1 MPTAGLFTSLR
12 NCQNSRGL
20 MRNRCSALQFSHP
33 IRTPERAAFSP
44 SERSA
49 SRQRWYTSLY
59 GTSGVTRPATK
70 RIASVPSSTAVSISR
85 STMRTAWARTLG
97 SRAESGEAQCNPVDT
112 LETTRPAFS
121 TFRRSFPHFAIRGA
135 HLKPRDVAQPQLD
148 AIEPGLLDELQ
159 TLFES
164 PLLRNH
170 VVADGFLHRAPHPR
184 RGRIIPQIGLAS
196 DPARILWRL
205 DVCLRAVR
213 ETSGHAPARDSDRAA
228 LRVRV
233 SVQHR
238 SGRRAPRACHH
249 LVRPPARRLDHHAR
263 RHGGH
268 GARRRRGPSV
278 VRAADRTAG
287 ATTLRVVPP
296 LRNAE
301 RGTGGEDLA

>member
-20 MRNRCSALQFSHP
+20 MRNRCSALQFSQP

-44 SERSA
+44 SGRSA

-59 GTSGVTRPATK
+59 GTSGVTRPATS
-70 RIASVPSSTAVSISR
+70 RIASVLSSTAVSISR
-85 STMRTAWARTLG
+85 STMRTASARTLG

-112 LETTRPAFS
+112 LETTKPACLTSSNPFS
-121 TFRRSFPHFAIRGA
+121 NPHSFGIM
-135 HLKPRDVAQPQLD
+135 L
-148 AIEPGLLDELQ
+148 
-159 TLFES
+159 S
-164 PLLRNH
+164 PMAFFIGRLI
-170 VVADGFLHRAPHPR
+170 PR
-184 RGRIIPQIGLAS
+184 RGRIILQIGLAS
-196 DPARILWRL
+196 DTPVRRAYLWPL

-213 ETSGHAPARDSDRAA
+213 EASGRGPARCTGRAA

-278 VRAADRTAG
+278 VRAADRTTG
-287 ATTLRVVPP
+287 ATTLRGVPP

-301 RGTGGEDLA
+301 RGTGGEALA